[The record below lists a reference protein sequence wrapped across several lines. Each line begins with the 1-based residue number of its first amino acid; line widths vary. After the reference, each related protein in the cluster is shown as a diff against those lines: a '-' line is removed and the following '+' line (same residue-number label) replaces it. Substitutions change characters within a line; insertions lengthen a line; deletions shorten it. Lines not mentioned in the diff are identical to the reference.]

1 MHGYNSYIGGVWF
14 SKLNEI
20 TYTRVDDVLS
30 NSMAL
35 KKYCRNAFSQLANVS
50 WNVVCVCVGGGGE
63 GGWDGVGDGQVRSVS
78 VEQ

>member
-1 MHGYNSYIGGVWF
+1 MHGYNSYIGDVCF
-14 SKLNEI
+14 FKLNEI

-35 KKYCRNAFSQLANVS
+35 KKYCKNAFSQLANVP
-50 WNVVCVCVGGGGE
+50 WNVVCVCVCVCVRGGGG
-63 GGWDGVGDGQVRSVS
+63 GGQVRSVS